1 MNTTT
6 TPSYP
11 PAIVARVRRELRKLD
26 KKRSRLNAFLTGP
39 NVSTLE
45 GDDVSDL
52 FAQLDCMDSYAAVL
66 TRRLERMD
74 PPTQPLP
81 AMAMTTTGP
90 ERIHVA
96 LDPSEHAALED
107 LRAVRTSKTLAEKL
121 RDAVE
126 ACWPHANSSSSSG
139 SSD

>member
-1 MNTTT
+1 MNT

-26 KKRSRLNAFLTGP
+26 KKRSRLNAFLDGP
-39 NVSTLE
+39 NVAALE
-45 GDDVSDL
+45 DVDVQDL
-52 FAQLDCMDSYAAVL
+52 NLQLDCMDSYAAVL

-74 PPTQPLP
+74 PPPVAPP

-96 LDPSEHAALED
+96 LDPSEHAALEA

-121 RDAVE
+121 RDAAE
-126 ACWPHANSSSSSG
+126 AYWSFAEPPKSA
-139 SSD
+139 

>member
-1 MNTTT
+1 MNT

-39 NVSTLE
+39 NVAALE
-45 GDDVSDL
+45 AVDVHDL
-52 FAQLDCMDSYAAVL
+52 HAQLACMDSYAQVL
-66 TRRLERMD
+66 GRRLERMD

-81 AMAMTTTGP
+81 TMAMTTTGP

-96 LDPSEHAALED
+96 LDPSEHAALEA

-121 RDAVE
+121 RDAAE
-126 ACWPHANSSSSSG
+126 AYWPFAEPPKSA
-139 SSD
+139 